1 MREQTARLNDLHAAV
16 LVISFESPA
25 ALRRFHWFRDLPFL
39 VVSDQSRRLYNS
51 FGLRSRPLRRLFDR
65 ETMKTYAHELLRGHL
80 PLWPRAD
87 LRQLGGD
94 VVLNRAGNVVFV
106 HRSATPA
113 DRPSVET
120 LLRVLAADG
129 Q

>member
-1 MREQTARLNDLHAAV
+1 MREQTPRLNDLHAAV

-25 ALRRFHWFRDLPFL
+25 ALRRFHWFGDLPFL

-51 FGLRSRPLRRLFDR
+51 FGLRSRPLHRLFDR

-80 PLWPRAD
+80 PPWPRAD

-94 VVLNRAGNVVFV
+94 VVLNQAGDVVFV

-120 LLRVLAADG
+120 LLQVLRADG